1 MAGHT
6 PETVIAILERDNG
19 VDSTRVAEILNDFAD
34 HPESDKDS
42 ARGLFAAKVF
52 AVVFGERAQVRESE
66 EYERQRQVPWSTNCW
81 LQPEVI
87 VSPTTSQQVAAALA
101 LCVFLRIHFSIR
113 GGGHLHNPGS
123 NSNNSGVVISLSA
136 FKQVKLSDDKRK
148 VDIGVGLRWLDVYSA
163 LDSHS
168 LAVAG
173 GRMPTVGV
181 PGLILGGGIS
191 FQNSQYGVGAMGV
204 VNFEVVLAD
213 STIINANAQE
223 NTDLFWAL
231 KGGGANFGIVTKIEM
246 TTVPNKV
253 WCAARV
259 FSPTE
264 YDSLVAA
271 LMQYHANIETDNQA
285 TLIWHGTSDAILHV
299 YVYCS
304 PVEDP
309 DVFAPFFDVPF
320 LQTPVAPGLRTILEL
335 MYAIKH
341 FVPEEDMF
349 HDFRTMSSLPSP
361 SIYKAAE
368 KARLEQTLALS
379 AAGSTDFVLTNVF
392 QPMSSLAMKKSA
404 DSPLGLEPVGQ
415 QWFLTM
421 GDFKHAADE
430 ARMREASK
438 KIVDAA
444 EDAAKKEGLLL
455 EYKYVN
461 YAARDQ
467 NALAGYGPSNLE
479 RLWGVAR
486 KYDPEGVFQ
495 RLQGGGWLLS
505 KVGKV

>member
-6 PETVIAILERDNG
+6 PETVIAILERANG
-19 VDSTRVAEILNDFAD
+19 VDSTRVAEILNDFVD
-34 HPESDKDS
+34 HPESDQDS

-52 AVVFGERAQVRESE
+52 GVVFGEKARVRESE

-81 LQPEVI
+81 LHPEII
-87 VSPTTSQQVAAALA
+87 VSPTTSEQVAAALA
-101 LCVFLRIHFSIR
+101 LCVFLRIQFSIR
-113 GGGHLHNPGS
+113 GGGHLHIPGS
-123 NSNNSGVVISLSA
+123 NSNNGGVVISLSA

-148 VDIGVGLRWLDVYSA
+148 ADIGVGLRWLDVYNA

-191 FQNSQYGVGAMGV
+191 FQNSQYGVSAMGV
-204 VNFEVVLAD
+204 VNFEVILSD
-213 STIINANAQE
+213 STIINANSQE

-231 KGGGANFGIVTKIEM
+231 KGCGANFGIVTKIEM
-246 TTVPNKV
+246 TTVPNNV
-253 WCAARV
+253 WCEARV
-259 FSPTE
+259 YSPTV

-271 LMQYHANIETDNQA
+271 LMQYHADIESDNQA
-285 TLIWHGTSDAILHV
+285 TLIWHGTSEAILHV

-304 PVEDP
+304 PIENP
-309 DVFAPFFDVPF
+309 DVFAPFFNVPF
-320 LQTPVAPGLRTILEL
+320 LQAPVAPGLRTISEL
-335 MYAIKH
+335 MHAIKN
-341 FVPEEDMF
+341 FVPEEDML
-349 HDFRTMSSLPSP
+349 HEFRTLSSLPSP
-361 SIYKAAE
+361 NIYKAAE
-368 KARLEQTLALS
+368 QARIEQTSALS
-379 AAGSTDFVLTNVF
+379 AAGVMDFVLTNVF

-404 DSPLGLEPVGQ
+404 DSPIGLEPVGQ

-430 ARMREASK
+430 ARVRETSK
-438 KIVDAA
+438 KIIDAA
-444 EDAAKKEGLLL
+444 EDVAKREGLFLK
-455 EYKYVN
+455 YKYVN

-467 NALAGYGPSNLE
+467 DALAGYGPSNLE
-479 RLWGVAR
+479 KLWGVAR

-505 KVGKV
+505 KIGGA

>member
-1 MAGHT
+1 MAVYT

-19 VDSTRVAEILNDFAD
+19 LDSTRVAEILNDFVD

-52 AVVFGERAQVRESE
+52 AVMFGEKARVRESE

-113 GGGHLHNPGS
+113 GGGHQHNLGS
-123 NSNNSGVVISLSA
+123 NSNNGGVVISLSA

-148 VDIGVGLRWLDVYSA
+148 ADIGVGLRWLDVYSA

-173 GRMPTVGV
+173 GRMPTVGLS
-181 PGLILGGGIS
+181 GLILGG
-191 FQNSQYGVGAMGV
+191 VGAISV
-204 VNFEVVLAD
+204 VNYEVVLAD
-213 STIINANAQE
+213 SAIINAHAQE

-259 FSPTE
+259 YSPTE

-285 TLIWHGTSDAILHV
+285 TLIWHGTSDAVLHV

-304 PVEDP
+304 PLENP

-320 LQTPVAPGLRTILEL
+320 LQAPVTPGIRTISEL
-335 MYAIKH
+335 MHAIKH
-341 FVPEEDMF
+341 FVPEEDMI
-349 HDFRTMSSLPSP
+349 HEFRTMSSLPSP
-361 SIYKAAE
+361 SILQAAE
-368 KARLEQTLALS
+368 QARLEQTSALS
-379 AAGSTDFVLTNVF
+379 AAGVTEFVLTNVF

-404 DSPLGLEPVGQ
+404 DSPLGLKPVGQ

-430 ARMREASK
+430 ARVREASR

-444 EDAAKKEGLLL
+444 ED
-455 EYKYVN
+455 YVN

-467 NALAGYGPSNLE
+467 DSLAGYGPSNLE

-495 RLQGGGWLLS
+495 RLQGG
-505 KVGKV
+505 VAAF